1 MLLHLLLIPLISTR
15 RYSRLQHWLYLSV
28 NCLRAKLLV
37 LITSRP
43 RCSSR
48 SVLTCHS
55 FFPGSSVYAGNG
67 PMFLLSGDMLKFT
80 LSSRKVIHHFPQ
92 TTVQSHSHQYSASY
106 LSCRCLHGC
115 PLSLLLLTSLKVVS
129 VLVGLLLIK
138 PYVFMN

>member
-1 MLLHLLLIPLISTR
+1 MLLHLLLIPLISTLH
-15 RYSRLQHWLYLSV
+15 YSRLQHWHYLSV

-48 SVLTCHS
+48 SVLTCRS
-55 FFPGSSVYAGNG
+55 FFPGSLHSAVNG
-67 PMFLLSGDMLKFT
+67 LMFLLSGDMLKSIQ
-80 LSSRKVIHHFPQ
+80 SSRKVIHHFPQ

-106 LSCRCLHGC
+106 LSCRSLHGC

-129 VLVGLLLIK
+129 VLVDLL
-138 PYVFMN
+138 